1 LLSSSLLLLS
11 LLLLLLSDPLELSPR
26 FFLSELLLRFF
37 PSEPLSSD
45 SLELLSR
52 FFFSELAAPEL
63 LARLPRDTSLGLVVE
78 QLSTLLSRATT
89 FGLVVEQLSTLLS
102 RATLAALA
110 ARLLA
115 APLPCATSAGLTSS
129 ALLFLAQISVR
140 ALETLFFLSLPS
152 LAGVLL
158 AVRSRE
164 DIIESEAAKDIAG
177 ELSRRRRSPPPDGPA
192 MARPSAALSGLLPAA
207 AGVRTCATFSCFFS
221 AAGGPLGLGV
231 EVVFGPLAAFFF
243 FIPLSSVSTKSISP
257 KQQSDRMKYKSFPP
271 LTLRATT
278 SSM

>member
-1 LLSSSLLLLS
+1 LAFTFANFRRPESLSSSLLLLS
-11 LLLLLLSDPLELSPR
+11 LLVLLLSDPSELLPR
-26 FFLSELLLRFF
+26 FFPSELLPRFFPSELLPRFF

-52 FFFSELAAPEL
+52 SFFSELAAPEL

-78 QLSTLLSRATT
+78 QLSTLLSRA
-89 FGLVVEQLSTLLS
+89 S
-102 RATLAALA
+102 LAALA

-115 APLPCATSAGLTSS
+115 APLPCATSAGPTSS

-152 LAGVLL
+152 LAGMLL

-164 DIIESEAAKDIAG
+164 DIIESEAAKDMAG

-192 MARPSAALSGLLPAA
+192 MARPSAAPGPLPAA
-207 AGVRTCATFSCFFS
+207 AGVRTCATLSCFFS

-231 EVVFGPLAAFFF
+231 EVVFGPLAAFLV
-243 FIPLSSVSTKSISP
+243 FIMLSSVSP
-257 KQQSDRMKYKSFPP
+257 
-271 LTLRATT
+271 
-278 SSM
+278 